1 MTCDGIRMARGAA
14 PIKGPAPS
22 TLTRGLSVLPRSW
35 HSGPGLAA
43 LDLAGWDESGS
54 GWNKNEVAER
64 KVLVLASRKT
74 TAWKK
79 AYVH

>member
-1 MTCDGIRMARGAA
+1 MNLGAFRA
-14 PIKGPAPS
+14 AQKLA
-22 TLTRGLSVLPRSW
+22 LRPRSG
-35 HSGPGLAA
+35 S

-64 KVLVLASRKT
+64 KVLVLASRRT

-79 AYVH
+79 AYVHPLTD